1 MDQEPLVYQ
10 HDTFRP
16 QREAALSLN
25 DAGFVM
31 GVTVTDL
38 CRTFRQRLFRLD
50 DHLRRFRQSCDLAR
64 LPQPKT
70 DAELVDIA
78 ERLVAHNA
86 KLVSATDDLALV
98 MFATPGP
105 IGYYLGDAG
114 GLGDAAPTFGMHTFP
129 LPFGRYHGLF
139 RHGARLVT
147 PRVRQVPARLRRSA
161 HQAAQPDALV
171 ARGPGSPSQ

>member
-16 QREAALSLN
+16 QREAALTLN
-25 DAGFVM
+25 DAGFIM

-38 CRTFRQRLFRLD
+38 CRTFRHRLFRLD
-50 DHLRRFRQSCDLAR
+50 EHLRRFRQSCELAR
-64 LPQPKT
+64 VPQPKA
-70 DAELVDIA
+70 DAELVGIA

-86 KLVSATDDLALV
+86 NLVSATDDLALV

-129 LPFGRYHGLF
+129 LPLNRYIHLF
-139 RHGARLVT
+139 REGVRLVT
-147 PRVRQVPARLRRSA
+147 PRVQCRPIRLHRSA
-161 HQAAQPDALV
+161 YQTA
-171 ARGPGSPSQ
+171 